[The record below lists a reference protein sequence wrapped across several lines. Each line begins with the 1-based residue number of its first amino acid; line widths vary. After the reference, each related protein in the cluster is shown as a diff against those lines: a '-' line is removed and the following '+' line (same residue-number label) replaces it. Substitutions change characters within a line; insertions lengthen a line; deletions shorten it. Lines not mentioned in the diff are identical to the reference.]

1 MDKNRRNII
10 LFLTILIT
18 TFAIIVIIPTLSRSN
33 INTIKPEKIIYEK
46 KYSFNSVIIRDEVV
60 QFDNSDISEIEKMV
74 SDNKMV
80 PKGSYISRVVTT
92 DGQNHE
98 IYSNCSGFVS
108 YQIDGFENIGI
119 DSIKSMNEKDFDYLF
134 DEQPNENIKGIK
146 IIDSYEWY
154 LIVDVDDNTYDN
166 YKDGDIIK
174 IQIENGVNRYL
185 DTSLIAKLKTEN
197 HNILILKSNNFIQ
210 EFLDQRKLKVNLIL
224 IQEGAYKLPNTA
236 LTQNDGVVGVFI
248 KEYYGVVGF
257 RPVEIIDSDDDFI
270 YVNLGDDN
278 GNIVINDKIKRTID
292 EHSEIILAPKSVE
305 YDSIIR

>member
-257 RPVEIIDSDDDFI
+257 RPVEIIDSDDDSI

-292 EHSEIILAPKSVE
+292 EHSEIILDPKSVE

>member
-1 MDKNRRNII
+1 
-10 LFLTILIT
+10 
-18 TFAIIVIIPTLSRSN
+18 
-33 INTIKPEKIIYEK
+33 
-46 KYSFNSVIIRDEVV
+46 
-60 QFDNSDISEIEKMV
+60 
-74 SDNKMV
+74 
-80 PKGSYISRVVTT
+80 
-92 DGQNHE
+92 
-98 IYSNCSGFVS
+98 
-108 YQIDGFENIGI
+108 
-119 DSIKSMNEKDFDYLF
+119 MNEKDFDYLF

>member
-257 RPVEIIDSDDDFI
+257 RPVEIIDSDDDSI